1 MKRVPP
7 PTLSGDLLHGIGG
20 LDQPTLGSKE
30 AFAPEPVDGAGAE
43 EMPELAREMGFA
55 KTSKAGEF
63 GHAQGKVRM
72 QSHPIHGAAHARRE
86 GGFVGRKGVP
96 AGKQDGELGRDVRVD
111 GGRGR

>member
-7 PTLSGDLLHGIGG
+7 PTLPGDLLHGIGG

-72 QSHPIHGAAHARRE
+72 QAPPIHGAAHAR
-86 GGFVGRKGVP
+86 GGGGVGGGKGGPV
-96 AGKQDGELGRDVRVD
+96 GKEERGP
-111 GGRGR
+111 GGWLDHK